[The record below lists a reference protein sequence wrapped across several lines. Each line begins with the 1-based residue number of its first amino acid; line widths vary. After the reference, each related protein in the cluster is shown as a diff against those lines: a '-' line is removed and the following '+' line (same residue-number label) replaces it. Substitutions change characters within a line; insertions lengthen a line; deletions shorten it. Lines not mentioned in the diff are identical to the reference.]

1 MKYFCLP
8 ENLPRHVG
16 IIMDGN
22 GRWAKLRG
30 LPRLEGHRRGAER
43 AKEIIQAARNLGIG
57 ALTLYTFSLE
67 NWQRPSAEITFLMK
81 LLELYLLEE
90 MHEFKKQEIN
100 FRFIGDL
107 NRLPKNLRR
116 LVKQTEDLTSDCK
129 EMVLTAAISYSGRD
143 EILRAV
149 KQDVACG
156 IGPKDIDEKLFSS
169 FLDTA
174 GLPDPDLIIR
184 TSGEKRISNFLLWQ
198 SAYSEFYF
206 TNTLWPDFGEEQ
218 FFRALTDYQAHYNKF
233 GTAKIYPVSKIIT
246 QEWTVPYLRAFIA
259 YA

>member
-1 MKYFCLP
+1 MKSFCLL
-8 ENLPRHVG
+8 EDLPRHVG

-22 GRWAKLRG
+22 GRWAKSKG
-30 LPRLEGHRRGAER
+30 FPRIEGHRQGAKR
-43 AKEIIQAARNLGIG
+43 AKEIIQAARDLGIG

-67 NWQRPSAEITFLMK
+67 NWQRPSVEIAFLMK
-81 LLELYLLEE
+81 LLESYLLKE
-90 MHEFKKQEIN
+90 MHEFTKQEIN

-116 LVKQTEDLTSDCK
+116 LVRQTEDLTSDCK
-129 EMVLTAAISYSGRD
+129 EMILTAAISYGGRD

-149 KQDVACG
+149 KKAIACG
-156 IGPKDIDEKLFSS
+156 IDQKDIDEKLLSS

-184 TSGEKRISNFLLWQ
+184 TSGEKRISNFFLWQ

-206 TNTLWPDFGEEQ
+206 TNTSWPDFGEEQ
-218 FFRALTDYQAHYNKF
+218 FLQALTDYQARDRRF
-233 GTAKIYPVSKIIT
+233 STTKIDPVSMI
-246 QEWTVPYLRAFIA
+246 ER
-259 YA
+259 